1 LLKNYENWH
10 NETLFSPLVSNFPM
24 YKSLDSSKLNNFE
37 NAHQIAEQV
46 IFLHIYA
53 DLDIEKVNKTI
64 QLIKRCDGKN

>member
-1 LLKNYENWH
+1 
-10 NETLFSPLVSNFPM
+10 M